1 MIASGGAVLAGPAG
15 RRARLP
21 EGNGKL
27 MPSML
32 WPEDVLATG
41 AEHDAGPVTI
51 EITRRVRAENRDAF
65 LQALKALSAER
76 RPDGGYR
83 WHVFE
88 DAGDPELKVE
98 VSLVPSWPD
107 HLRKYQRVTDE
118 DANLQAKVAAF
129 RDGPDPPRVRHLL
142 AGCAR

>member
-1 MIASGGAVLAGPAG
+1 
-15 RRARLP
+15 
-21 EGNGKL
+21 

-32 WPEDVLATG
+32 WPEDVPATG
-41 AEHDAGPVTI
+41 AEHDAGPVMI
-51 EITRRVRAENRDAF
+51 EITRRVRAANRDAF

-76 RPDGGYR
+76 RQDGGYR

-88 DAGDPELKVE
+88 DAGDPELQVE

-107 HLRKYQRVTDE
+107 HPRKYQRVTDE

-129 RDGPDPPRVRHLL
+129 RDRPDPPRVRHLL